1 MENIQHLWGEFK
13 NCKPTLLIGSFL
25 KTSLQKV
32 KALVV
37 VCLALFFK
45 ITCLAITEDMFVSD
59 PFNGTV
65 TLMYSIT
72 VAESVQVP
80 KEC

>member
-1 MENIQHLWGEFK
+1 MW
-13 NCKPTLLIGSFL
+13 SFL

-32 KALVV
+32 KAPVV
-37 VCLALFFK
+37 VCLALFFFFK
-45 ITCLAITEDMFVSD
+45 ITCLAITEDIFVSD

>member
-1 MENIQHLWGEFK
+1 MW
-13 NCKPTLLIGSFL
+13 SFL

-37 VCLALFFK
+37 VCLALFFFK
-45 ITCLAITEDMFVSD
+45 ITCLAITEDIFVSD

-80 KEC
+80 KETMYHLTSHTCFLFLLS

>member
-1 MENIQHLWGEFK
+1 MW
-13 NCKPTLLIGSFL
+13 SFL

-37 VCLALFFK
+37 VCLALFFFFK
-45 ITCLAITEDMFVSD
+45 ITCLAITEDICVSD